1 MRLNGRMSQL
11 RSQEVKL
18 KLSALCCSLD
28 DTKINGQLREKFRLL
43 LQMALSDELRL
54 TSDWRNLP
62 LVVVR

>member
-1 MRLNGRMSQL
+1 MQLNGRMSQL
-11 RSQEVKL
+11 RSLEVKL
-18 KLSALCCSLD
+18 KWSALCCSLD